1 MKKLALLFVIPSMVA
16 SVSSAA
22 DFAAGRNAYIRGDFQ
37 LAYKEFLP
45 LAHEGDAKSRVGVGL
60 LYAKGQGVEQNDVEA
75 HRWFTLAAEQ
85 KPKPDVFVRTVA
97 VENRKVLARRMNEEQ
112 LAEAKRL
119 VDANEESSQQ
129 AYEDDSFT
137 KKTAKKRELSLDTV
151 TPEAAFIDKK
161 SSSAREVPQ
170 HNLKSSESVIDRHAM
185 NLSLIE
191 KRSTQ
196 RTPENAP
203 SKIEPQELADI
214 DQQPF
219 VAQRILPG
227 SRNGRPTTIAVIPPK
242 FEKTKNNSA
251 ILSSEVASAQSMQ
264 GQVLK
269 TAALN
274 EKPKKSAGSTI
285 LIQLGAFRDSP
296 LKIASRAWDDIFQL
310 HGDIIGRKKAIIVKA
325 NLGTKGV
332 FQRLRTGPY
341 STFSQAVEVCKQLR
355 TRNQSCFVIKS
366 RL

>member
-1 MKKLALLFVIPSMVA
+1 MKKLAFLFVLPSMVA
-16 SVSSAA
+16 SMASAA
-22 DFAAGRNAYIRGDFQ
+22 DFVAGRNAYIRGDFQ
-37 LAYKEFLP
+37 VAYREFLP

-75 HRWFTLAAEQ
+75 HRWFTLAAQQ

-119 VDANEESSQQ
+119 VEANEENKQT
-129 AYEDDSFT
+129 AYAENFVT
-137 KKTAKKRELSLDTV
+137 RAKERELSLDPD
-151 TPEAAFIDKK
+151 TPEILSTDKK
-161 SSSAREVPQ
+161 SSHARGAPQ
-170 HNLKSSESVIDRHAM
+170 HNLKSSESSVNQYPM

-191 KRSTQ
+191 KRPAQ
-196 RTPENAP
+196 KTPESAP
-203 SKIEPQELADI
+203 NNIEPQELAGI

-219 VAQRILPG
+219 VARRILPG
-227 SRNGRPTTIAVIPPK
+227 SRNGQPTTIAVIPPK
-242 FEKTKNNSA
+242 FRKTKNKA
-251 ILSSEVASAQSMQ
+251 VILSNEGASAEAMR
-264 GQVLK
+264 GRVLK

-274 EKPKKSAGSTI
+274 EKPKKNEGPAI
-285 LIQLGAFRDSP
+285 LIQLGAFKDSP
-296 LKIASRAWDDIFQL
+296 RKIASQAWDSIFQL
-310 HGDIIGRKKAIIVKA
+310 HGDIIGQKQAIIVKA

-341 STFSQAVEVCKQLR
+341 STFSQAIEICKQLR

>member
-16 SVSSAA
+16 SVASAA

-37 LAYKEFLP
+37 VAYKEFLP

-75 HRWFTLAAEQ
+75 HRWFTLAAQQ

-119 VDANEESSQQ
+119 VDANEENRQTVYAENSVPR
-129 AYEDDSFT
+129 E
-137 KKTAKKRELSLDTV
+137 TAKEPKLSLDTN
-151 TPEAAFIDKK
+151 TSEIPFTDKK
-161 SSSAREVPQ
+161 SSHKREAPLQ
-170 HNLKSSESVIDRHAM
+170 DLKSSESAINQYAM

-191 KRSTQ
+191 KGSAQ
-196 RTPENAP
+196 RTRGNAP
-203 SKIEPQELADI
+203 NTIEPQELAGI
-214 DQQPF
+214 DQKPF
-219 VAQRILPG
+219 VTQRILPG

-251 ILSSEVASAQSMQ
+251 ILSSEGVSSQTIQ
-264 GQVLK
+264 GRVLK

-274 EKPKKSAGSTI
+274 EKPKKNVGSTI

-325 NLGTKGV
+325 DLGTKGV

-341 STFSQAVEVCKQLR
+341 STFSRAVEICKQLR
-355 TRNQSCFVIKS
+355 ARNQSCFVIKS

>member
-16 SVSSAA
+16 SVASAA

-37 LAYKEFLP
+37 VAYKEFLP

-119 VDANEESSQQ
+119 VDANEENRQQ
-129 AYEDDSFT
+129 AYKDNSVA
-137 KKTAKKRELSLDTV
+137 KKTAKEPELSLDTV
-151 TPEAAFIDKK
+151 TLETAFIDKK
-161 SSSAREVPQ
+161 PSNARAVSQ
-170 HNLKSSESVIDRHAM
+170 HNLKSSESAIDNVAM

-203 SKIEPQELADI
+203 NKIEPQELAGI

-219 VAQRILPG
+219 VAQKILPG

-242 FEKTKNNSA
+242 FNKTKNNSA
-251 ILSSEVASAQSMQ
+251 ILSNDGSSDQTMQ
-264 GQVLK
+264 GRVLE

-274 EKPKKSAGSTI
+274 EKLKRKVGSKI

-310 HGDIIGRKKAIIVKA
+310 HGDIIGRKKPIIVKA

-341 STFSQAVEVCKQLR
+341 STFSQAVEICKQLR

>member
-1 MKKLALLFVIPSMVA
+1 MKKVALLFVIPSMLA
-16 SVSSAA
+16 SVAGAA

-37 LAYKEFLP
+37 VAYKEFLP

-60 LYAKGQGVEQNDVEA
+60 LYAKGQGVKQNDVEA
-75 HRWFTLAAEQ
+75 HRWFTLAAQQ
-85 KPKPDVFVRTVA
+85 KPIPDVFVRTVA

-119 VDANEESSQQ
+119 VDANKENKQT
-129 AYEDDSFT
+129 AYAENAVT
-137 KKTAKKRELSLDTV
+137 KATANERELSLHTD
-151 TPEAAFIDKK
+151 TPEILSTDKK
-161 SSSAREVPQ
+161 SPHTRGAPQ
-170 HNLKSSESVIDRHAM
+170 HNLNFSESVVNQNPM

-191 KRSTQ
+191 KRSAQ
-196 RTPENAP
+196 RTPKSILGNVAP
-203 SKIEPQELADI
+203 KELAGI

-219 VAQRILPG
+219 VAQTILPG

-242 FEKTKNNSA
+242 FAKTKNDSVSFSKKRPSA
-251 ILSSEVASAQSMQ
+251 RAKQ
-264 GQVLK
+264 GRVLK

-274 EKPKKSAGSTI
+274 EELKKNDRPAI
-285 LIQLGAFRDSP
+285 LIQLGAFKDSP
-296 LKIASRAWDDIFQL
+296 RKIASRAWDDIFQL
-310 HGDIIGRKKAIIVKA
+310 HGDIIGRKEAIIVKA

-341 STFSQAVEVCKQLR
+341 PTFSQAVDICKQLR